1 MKKGKLFKF
10 IPELIGSILSFI
22 VLTLTFYLIITPL
35 GIFRRLI
42 QKDFFGMGMG
52 VLQSYWVEKKEE
64 SSIGRY
70 HRQF

>member
-1 MKKGKLFKF
+1 MEKDKLFKF
-10 IPELIGSILSFI
+10 FPDLITRILSCI

-42 QKDFFGMGMG
+42 ERDFFGIGMG
-52 VLQSYWVEKKEE
+52 VLQSYWLEKKEE
-64 SSIGRY
+64 FSLDRY